1 MEVIIEELKA
11 KHEYERNMEDHKEI
25 GEKMQEEEHKLLQ
38 ENYLNYYDQISLT
51 LKCYGDVSNIFED
64 IQLNLFF

>member
-1 MEVIIEELKA
+1 
-11 KHEYERNMEDHKEI
+11 MEDHKEI